1 VETGQH
7 AEGSSRLRLDEKL
20 CGFHD
25 AAIDV
30 AVGRRSA
37 LEQDVEIADH
47 RLPFGGHGMT
57 AARQVTGY
65 SATQIALH
73 WADGVEA
80 SWRAFSRG
88 ETAPP
93 DAAVLTYLHIGTGVL
108 IGLLIAA
115 RLYLRLIRGAP
126 KPPADEPRILQIVA
140 EAIHGLIYLLLFLL
154 PLSGM
159 VAWFA
164 GAEGAAAAHV
174 LFKTVLLA
182 AIVLHVAGAL
192 FQHFVRRSDVLM
204 RMLRPQPD

>member
-1 VETGQH
+1 
-7 AEGSSRLRLDEKL
+7 
-20 CGFHD
+20 
-25 AAIDV
+25 
-30 AVGRRSA
+30 
-37 LEQDVEIADH
+37 
-47 RLPFGGHGMT
+47 MT

-73 WADGVEA
+73 WAVVVLVAFQFLAHDGVEA

-192 FQHFVRRSDVLM
+192 FQHLVRRSDVLM
-204 RMLRPQPD
+204 RMLRPQRTL